1 MSLPL
6 RRTQAILLM
15 SRILALNWWEL
26 LDERQEC
33 SQTANPTRSSIAERQ
48 IRTSMVQ
55 QSL

>member
-15 SRILALNWWEL
+15 SRILELNWWEL